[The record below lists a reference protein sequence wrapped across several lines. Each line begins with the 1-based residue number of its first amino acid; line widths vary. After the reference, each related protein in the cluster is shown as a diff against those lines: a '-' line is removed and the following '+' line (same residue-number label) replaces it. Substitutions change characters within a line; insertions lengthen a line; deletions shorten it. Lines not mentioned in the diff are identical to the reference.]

1 MIVVR
6 VELWSAITG
15 KRSEIA
21 RAVIHNVG
29 GTNTRG
35 NYEFL
40 SMRGRD
46 AEALEAN
53 MRAVLKGKTK
63 PVHQGGVN
71 GHARLKEHVFNLVAK
86 GLAAAG
92 YGK

>member
-21 RAVIHNVG
+21 RAVIHNTG
-29 GTNTRG
+29 GTKTKG
-35 NYEFL
+35 DYGVVT
-40 SMRGRD
+40 MRGRD
-46 AEALEAN
+46 AETLEAN
-53 MRAVLKGKTK
+53 MWAVLKGEAK
-63 PVHQGGVN
+63 PVHQGEVK
-71 GHARLKEHVFNLVAK
+71 GHARLREHVLNLVAK